1 MRISFLVVSRGC
13 FSESARLFSLTAV
26 LFLLEAAKFFP
37 LAAVLFPLVVGFSP
51 GLDAGIF
58 LLKSRLFPLFL
69 TSNLSSF
76 TAVLTGFS
84 GGVFD
89 ILSVSGVV

>member
-1 MRISFLVVSRGC
+1 MRISFLIVSRGC

-37 LAAVLFPLVVGFSP
+37 LAAVVFPLVVGFSP

-58 LLKSRLFPLFL
+58 LLL

-89 ILSVSGVV
+89 ILSVSGVI

>member
-26 LFLLEAAKFFP
+26 LFLLEAAKF
-37 LAAVLFPLVVGFSP
+37 FPLVVGFSP